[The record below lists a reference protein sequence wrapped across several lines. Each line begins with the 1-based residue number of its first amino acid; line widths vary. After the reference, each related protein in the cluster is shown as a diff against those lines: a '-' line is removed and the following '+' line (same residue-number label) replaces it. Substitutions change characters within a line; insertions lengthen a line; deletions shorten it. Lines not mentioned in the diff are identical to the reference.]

1 MAKVFYSDKLP
12 QSPDSDLNL
21 WLYNGLDNCLT
32 HEIHDTIS
40 PLLDSTTER
49 IYTLERALQNCTVD
63 MTLQGIL
70 IHQGTKYNLIQ
81 HYEAEVRKA
90 QSLLNKLAMEFWGNT
105 LSPTSPKQC
114 QDFFY
119 NFLLI
124 PPVLKRGKG
133 KATPTTDDKA
143 LQEIAKVYLYA
154 KPFVQLI
161 TYVRDKTKVLGSL
174 RAKLS
179 PDGRMRSRFSVA
191 GTETGRFSAAKDN
204 YGNGLNLQN
213 QNERVK
219 RMYVAD
225 EGRKLAYIDL
235 EQAESRML
243 AAFIYALFG
252 ESAYL
257 DACESDDLHS
267 VVCQMIWPDLAW
279 TGNLKRDK
287 KEVAE
292 KPFYRH
298 FSYRDMSKRA
308 GHGCL
313 TAEHEVLTPQ
323 GWVSIAET
331 PEKIM
336 AFNNN
341 RLEWD
346 NPSHW
351 ENKHW
356 EGQLYS
362 LRGTSLS
369 ADMTSDHRVVFMRDR
384 KSGILHEEPAELFSS
399 KGDIPLGW
407 GYSGNRSEPLVQLV
421 AAYQC
426 DGYQKSLNRVEFH
439 FHKQRK
445 FARLKELAEDAGIP
459 YERKGAKAYLHWNCP
474 YPKHAGAYLL
484 GWDTESLRKYVEEH
498 RHWDGHQNITGAVT
512 ICSVNREHL
521 EWLQTVGRLV
531 GIGGNLQK
539 PQTSGFGSTTYRLQ
553 QNNRKFASKK
563 SMGVYSE
570 HFSGKVYCPT
580 VKGGAF
586 LIRHKGK
593 ISITGNTNY
602 WGQPEGMAHNL
613 GIDPGLMRQFQEA
626 YFKAFPGIKRYHAW
640 IIQTL
645 QTSRTLINPFGR
657 KRVFFDN
664 PTAKGTI
671 REAIAFM
678 PQSSI
683 GDLMNLGMWK
693 VWKEF
698 GGAKVFCAGT
708 QQPLVQLHAQVH
720 DAILVSYPEHRED
733 EVIPALVELIPHPII
748 ARDREVV
755 IPCSAETGWNWGKH
769 DTKKKLWADTNPD
782 GLMEYNGHDN
792 RTRQESA
799 TKASNLLGASIL

>member
-1 MAKVFYSDKLP
+1 MAKVYYSDALP
-12 QSPDSDLNL
+12 EAPDSDLNL
-21 WLYNGLDNCLT
+21 WLYNALDCCLT
-32 HEIHDTIS
+32 SEIHEAIE
-40 PLLDSTTER
+40 PLLDSSTKQ
-49 IYTLERALQNCTVD
+49 IYLFERALQNCTMD

-81 HYEAEVRKA
+81 HYEAEVLKA
-90 QSLLNKLAMEFWGNT
+90 QSLLNKLAMEFWGQT

-114 QDFFY
+114 SDFFY

-143 LQEIAKVYLYA
+143 LQEIAKTYLWA
-154 KPFVQLI
+154 KPFVHLI
-161 TYVRDKTKVLGSL
+161 TYIRDKTKVLGSL

-243 AAFIYALFG
+243 AAFVYALFG

-267 VVCQMIWPDLAW
+267 VVCKMIWPDLAW
-279 TGNLKRDK
+279 TGDLKRDK

-298 FSYRDMSKRA
+298 FSFRDMSKRA

-323 GWVSIAET
+323 GWVSIADT
-331 PEKIM
+331 PATIM
-336 AFNNN
+336 AFADN
-341 RLEWD
+341 RLQWD

-384 KSGILHEEPAELFSS
+384 KSGILHEEPAELFSRA
-399 KGDIPLGW
+399 GDIPLGW
-407 GYSGNRSEPLVQLV
+407 GYSGNRSEPLAKLV

-426 DGYQKSLNRVEFH
+426 DGHQKSLNRVEFH

-445 FARLKELAEDAGIP
+445 FARLKELAEEVGIS
-459 YERKGAKAYLHWNCP
+459 YERKGDRAYLHWNCP

-484 GWDTESLRKYVEEH
+484 DWDSASLEAYVTEHK
-498 RHWDGHQNITGAVT
+498 HWDGHVGKTNSTTISSVT
-512 ICSVNREHL
+512 LSHL

-531 GIGGNLQK
+531 GIGGNFQK
-539 PQTSGFGSTTYRLQ
+539 PQTSGFGSTIYRLQ
-553 QNNRKFASKK
+553 QNNRKFATKACISVT
-563 SMGVYSE
+563 SAPY
-570 HFSGKVYCPT
+570 SGKVYCPT

-602 WGQPEGMAHNL
+602 WGEAAGMSHNL
-613 GIDPGLMRQFQEA
+613 GVDLELMQQFQES
-626 YFKAFPGIKRYHAW
+626 YFKAFPGIRRYHAW
-640 IIQTL
+640 IIQML
-645 QTSRTLINPFGR
+645 QTTRTLINPFGR

-664 PTAKGTI
+664 PTAKSTI

-683 GDLMNLGMWK
+683 GDLMNLGMYK
-693 VWKEF
+693 VWKNF
-698 GGAKVFCAGT
+698 GGKREYNAGKV
-708 QQPLVQLHAQVH
+708 QPLVQLHAQVH
-720 DAILVSYPEHRED
+720 DAILISYPERLES
-733 EVIPALVELIPHPII
+733 ELIPEICNTIPHPII
-748 ARDREVV
+748 ARDREVL
-755 IPCSAETGWNWGKH
+755 IPCSAETGWNWGKQ
-769 DTKKKLWADTNPD
+769 DPKKKIWGDTNPD
-782 GLMEYNGHDN
+782 GLMEFNGNDK
-792 RTRQESA
+792 RTRQEA
-799 TKASNLLGASIL
+799 ANKASNLLGASIL